1 MVASRE
7 MFEKVIG
14 RLEGWQAIL
23 TDRQVDMV
31 LMYVSG
37 RSYEDIAKK
46 HDLSIHWVKI
56 ILHGKNRFGKDGAY
70 TKLKINYDKRRA
82 N

>member
-7 MFEKVIG
+7 MFAKVIG
-14 RLEGWQAIL
+14 RLEGWQDLL
-23 TDRQVDMV
+23 TERQVDMV

-46 HDLSIHWVKI
+46 HDLGVYWVKI
-56 ILHGKNRFGKDGAY
+56 ILHGKNRFGKDGVY
-70 TKLKINYDKRRA
+70 TKLKINYDKRRI